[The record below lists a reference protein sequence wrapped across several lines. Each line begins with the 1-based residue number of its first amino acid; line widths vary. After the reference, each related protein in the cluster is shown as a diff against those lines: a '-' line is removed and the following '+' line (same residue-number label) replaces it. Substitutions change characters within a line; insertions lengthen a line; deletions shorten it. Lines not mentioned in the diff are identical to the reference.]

1 MKNQYLYIKSKEL
14 NFKAK
19 LLWDDAPETCD
30 AILKILPLTGKLMQ
44 TRWSGFGVW
53 IDLGEVEI
61 DEVPFE
67 NHSIYLAKGEI
78 MFYPGFESMK
88 EIVIPYDKVAFASKA
103 GLHPA
108 NHFATIEDS
117 SDISELGRRVIEE
130 GLQPVIFD
138 IK

>member
-1 MKNQYLYIKSKEL
+1 MVRNL
-14 NFKAK
+14 NN
-19 LLWDDAPETCD
+19 
-30 AILKILPLTGKLMQ
+30 LKPKINPNAYVNE
-44 TRWSGFGVW
+44 SAYVV
-53 IDLGEVEI
+53 GEVEI

-108 NHFATIEDS
+108 NHFATIEDLS
-117 SDISELGRRVIEE
+117 ADPPASIARAIRAAASYDS
-130 GLQPVIFD
+130 PA
-138 IK
+138 

>member
-1 MKNQYLYIKSKEL
+1 MKNQYLHIKSKEL

-19 LLWDDAPETCD
+19 LLWKEAPKTCN
-30 AILKILPLTGKLMQ
+30 AILKTLPLTGKLMQ

-53 IDLGEVEI
+53 IELGEVEI

-67 NHSIYLAKGEI
+67 NNTIYLAKGEI

-108 NHFATIEDS
+108 NHFATIEDLT
-117 SDISELGRRVIEE
+117 DVSELGRRVIEE

-138 IK
+138 VK

>member
-1 MKNQYLYIKSKEL
+1 MKNQYLHIKSKEL
-14 NFKAK
+14 SFKAR
-19 LLWDDAPETCD
+19 LLWDVAPKTCE

-53 IDLGEVEI
+53 IDLGEVQIE
-61 DEVPFE
+61 EVPFE
-67 NHSIYLAKGEI
+67 NNTIYLAKGEL

-103 GLHPA
+103 GLLSA
-108 NHFATIEDS
+108 NHFATIENLS
-117 SDISELGRRVIEE
+117 EVSELGRRVIEE

-138 IK
+138 TK